1 MMTAIGS
8 MQDLRRGQPRRLMME
23 NTFTGNQNHI
33 NYPLSSKRFQYFSFQ
48 CQPISNSGYLIVIQ
62 DTLVIIWFVCSCL
75 IFHIVINS
83 GLRVSII
90 KFPKFICKI
99 IGASKQT
106 NFDKSLKIPMVLQ
119 VYFRMVVTNEKQI
132 FTGIERIINHEKYRS
147 QTIIQIIWSTTNISC
162 F

>member
-1 MMTAIGS
+1 MEICF
-8 MQDLRRGQPRRLMME
+8 DLTYIQCRQLAV
-23 NTFTGNQNHI
+23 
-33 NYPLSSKRFQYFSFQ
+33 YFYFQ

-147 QTIIQIIWSTTNISC
+147 QTIIQIIWSTTNISVLNE
-162 F
+162 FQHSSYPFKGSDSTDQTKQKQQ